1 MASKRPTFYCGIHN
15 EEMITNYCC
24 LMGCQTPLCPECI
37 DEHNKR
43 HKLNGVFPEIDTLN
57 RVVAMC
63 EQKSGLVVEE
73 LQEMLSR
80 LDSASTVD
88 VEDIQT
94 VAYNDLEMMKNKLI
108 DQINIFF
115 TNLYEDF
122 SSKLTT
128 STQKVG
134 IFFGFEGILYK
145 V

>member
-1 MASKRPTFYCGIHN
+1 
-15 EEMITNYCC
+15 
-24 LMGCQTPLCPECI
+24 MGCQTPLCPECI